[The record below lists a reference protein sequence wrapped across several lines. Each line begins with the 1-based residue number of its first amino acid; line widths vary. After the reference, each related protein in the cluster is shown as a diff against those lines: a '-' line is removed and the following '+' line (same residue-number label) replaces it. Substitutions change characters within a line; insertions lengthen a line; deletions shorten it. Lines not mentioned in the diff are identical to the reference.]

1 MINFILFYVMPFF
14 CSEMVFHVNT
24 KYHLSLCR
32 RSRDKCDVIYSPSW
46 LFAQIDFR
54 YEIVFAKQEIHKR
67 H

>member
-1 MINFILFYVMPFF
+1 
-14 CSEMVFHVNT
+14 MVFRVNR

-32 RSRDKCDVIYSPSW
+32 RSRDKSDVIYSPSW

-54 YEIVFAKQEIHKR
+54 RGIVFARQEIHKR